1 MRVYMDTSPI
11 IFLVEGIEPLAT
23 AAQNR
28 LSGPDTHQICSDL
41 SRLECRIKPMR
52 DGDTSLLADY
62 DEYFDMSASEVLPL
76 TREVI
81 DRATALR
88 AKYGFKT
95 PDALHLAAAIAG
107 YCDVFL
113 TNDHRLDQCTDIQV
127 EVISGS

>member
-1 MRVYMDTSPI
+1 
-11 IFLVEGIEPLAT
+11 
-23 AAQNR
+23 
-28 LSGPDTHQICSDL
+28 
-41 SRLECRIKPMR
+41 MR

-81 DRATALR
+81 DRATVLR
-88 AKYGFKT
+88 AKYNFKT

-107 YCDVFL
+107 HCDVFL